1 MPTQRRP
8 SVRTDGQ
15 NAYNMEWVPC
25 PKNSITSIEV
35 IGIKGIRR
43 LEQYVAQQS
52 FGNAPRRV
60 ARHSSTR
67 PAPPLAAT
75 ACCKLAAAPVGWCG
89 LTQMAPPYLSAVC
102 ARRGCRGGRA
112 PAARRA
118 RRRQVSAG
126 CRRGIGRH
134 RGARHPVPQRLLS
147 LSGCGWRGRAGCMHG
162 NSQCTT

>member
-1 MPTQRRP
+1 MTKGYTPHEVQIM
-8 SVRTDGQ
+8 
-15 NAYNMEWVPC
+15 AYAASGSRYILSTGPIFST
-25 PKNSITSIEV
+25 PSITV
-35 IGIKGIRR
+35 RR